1 MIKILVDADLIL
13 EALMN
18 RDRFV
23 GDINELLDRV
33 HPLIQ
38 MYVTDIGWQKI
49 YTYASRLRNT
59 NIAEMVIDWLQQKIH
74 ICSVDQTIIQQAR
87 SSPLKDFESAVE
99 SVCASYQKL
108 DAIVTHNH
116 DDFAND
122 SNKFWVWSVAELGMR
137 ANLESQL
144 QAASRCNKIQVK

>member
-18 RDRFV
+18 RNRFV

-49 YTYASRLRNT
+49 YAYASRLRNT
-59 NIAEMVIDWLQQKIH
+59 NIAEVVIDWLQQKIQ

-116 DDFAND
+116 DDFAHD
-122 SNKFWVWSVAELGMR
+122 SNKFWVWSVAELGLR

-144 QAASRCNKIQVK
+144 HAASRCNKI